1 MSNIQID
8 TKEIWEF
15 AKVLNEINTPDHN
28 ADRFG
33 EVINKLL
40 KKYFPNLNVVSSK
53 RDKTNNIEK
62 YQQEPDRYALYYNVF
77 TDKEKNE
84 ILEDN
89 AIYGKDYVIKTY
101 DVNNCYEFSIE
112 HISYIRNNEE
122 ANVEEIVH
130 YGWLNSHRLIDG
142 EVDFEDTRVSE
153 TSGSIASITGFI
165 TQLIIGISLWEE
177 EQNEKGSNDEV

>member
-8 TKEIWEF
+8 TKEILEW
-15 AKVLNEINTPDHN
+15 AKVIEEINTPKHN
-28 ADRFG
+28 AERFD

-40 KKYFPNLNVVSSK
+40 KKYFPNLNVVSNK
-53 RDKTNNIEK
+53 RDKANSVGK

-101 DVNNCYEFSIE
+101 DVNNGYEFSVE

-122 ANVEEIVH
+122 ANVEEIIH
-130 YGWLNSHRLIDG
+130 YGWLNSHRLVDG

-153 TSGSIASITGFI
+153 TSGSIASITGFLM
-165 TQLIIGISLWEE
+165 QLIVGISLWE
-177 EQNEKGSNDEV
+177 DELATK